1 MSAQDQQQSDNATFD
16 TARVRE
22 NTFSVIGN
30 AESPTQ
36 RWFVEGLKN
45 VMIARGHEFHP
56 EPIPDI
62 RLVMNVVDREKP
74 QPYRRRAQ
82 ATFVTAIVEMD
93 EMPEHVIRS
102 GYPFLLYA
110 LANLVIMLLPG
121 KQGVEA
127 HFLTLEQGHYRVPH
141 RPGEDEAFFDEI
153 YQRLQ
158 PLASSQLVINNEF
171 RTDLEEELWQG
182 DHITEQ
188 IKRAGRTLD
197 ELNLLPAPFPI
208 DEILTAREMR
218 HVKRLYGIGGLSYG
232 NLSARLDDTRFWMSA
247 SGVDKGKLEIV
258 GRDILL
264 VSGFDPDKPA
274 MIISVPPDVEP
285 RRVSVDAIEHWMIY
299 QAHPEVGAIVHVHAW
314 MDGIR
319 STEINYPCGTI
330 ELAHAVA
337 ELVRDEPDPGKA
349 VIGLKNH
356 GITVTGPSM
365 DAVLERVQG
374 KIIPQ
379 VPMS

>member
-1 MSAQDQQQSDNATFD
+1 MSAQQEQHSEKTNQSAS
-16 TARVRE
+16 VRD
-22 NTFSVIGN
+22 NTFSVIGQ
-30 AESPTQ
+30 AVSPTQ
-36 RWFVEGLKN
+36 RWVVDGLKR
-45 VMIARGHEFHP
+45 VMIENGHEFHE

-62 RLVMNVVDREKP
+62 RLVLNVVDREKP
-74 QPYRRRAQ
+74 QPYRRKAQ

-93 EMPEHVIRS
+93 EMPENAIHK

-110 LANLVIMLLPG
+110 LANLVVMLLPG
-121 KQGVEA
+121 KEGTEA
-127 HFLTLEQGHYRVPH
+127 HFVTLEQGHYTVPH
-141 RPGEDEAFFDEI
+141 RPGQDEAFFAEI

-197 ELNLLPAPFPI
+197 ELKLLPAPFPI
-208 DEILTAREMR
+208 EEILSPRELR

-232 NLSARLDDTRFWMSA
+232 NLSARLDENRFWMSA

-264 VSGFDPDKPA
+264 VSGFDPIRPA

-299 QAHPEVGAIVHVHAW
+299 QEHPEVGAIVHVHAW

-330 ELAHAVA
+330 ELAQAVA
-337 ELVRDEPDPGKA
+337 DLVREETDPGKA

-356 GITVTGPSM
+356 GITVTGPTM